1 MNVVLIL
8 MGLLITLAVVALL
21 IAFYLIGLYNNLV
34 TLKNRFQNAYSQID
48 VQLKRRYDLIPNLVE
63 TAKGFMKH
71 ERETLEAVIKARNTA
86 MAAGQKAAA
95 NPGDPSAIQNLSTA
109 EVALAGSLNRFIG
122 LAEAYPELKANQNML
137 ALQEE
142 LTSTENKISFA
153 RQGFNDAVTT
163 YNTATETFPGNLVA
177 GFGNFQKA
185 SLWELSEPEQREP
198 VKVSF

>member
-1 MNVVLIL
+1 
-8 MGLLITLAVVALL
+8 
-21 IAFYLIGLYNNLV
+21 
-34 TLKNRFQNAYSQID
+34 
-48 VQLKRRYDLIPNLVE
+48 
-63 TAKGFMKH
+63 MKH

-95 NPGDPSAIQNLSTA
+95 NPGDPAAIKDLSTA

-122 LAEAYPELKANQNML
+122 LAEAYPDLKANQNML

-153 RQGFNDAVTT
+153 RQAFNDAVTT
-163 YNTATETFPGNLVA
+163 YNTATETIPSNFVA
-177 GFGNFQKA
+177 SFGNFQRA
-185 SLWELSEPEQREP
+185 ALWELSEPQEREP